1 MEYNR
6 DMPSILLPLA
16 YSFLNPAAHAAPARM
31 LPAAGG
37 WFYAD
42 AAEDSRMHVDAQ
54 GHLAGVP
61 VYRTGALMHHPRPPV
76 SDRARRMRD
85 TRFTHRTA
93 RGGSKML
100 YLR

>member
-1 MEYNR
+1 MCDEASGF
-6 DMPSILLPLA
+6 DTKCL
-16 YSFLNPAAHAAPARM
+16 H
-31 LPAAGG
+31 GG
-37 WFYAD
+37 WSGDPATM
-42 AAEDSRMHVDAQ
+42 AK
-54 GHLAGVP
+54 GVP